1 MADPTPEV
9 GLPNTEW
16 LEIKNV
22 SSQALN
28 IQGMRL
34 AKPGGTL
41 SGPMP
46 SLVLAPDSAVVI
58 CTASQVAALSVF
70 GRTVSVTSFPSLGNT
85 ADLIWLQ
92 NAQGEV
98 IHAVDYTIAWYK
110 NDIKADGGWTLEMI
124 DSRFPCQGIENW
136 TASVHPRGGT
146 PGQPNSVARANADSR
161 PPQLINAF
169 ANTATSITLTLNE
182 PLLQG
187 AGAAANYTVSDG
199 VTVTTAVAQPPLH
212 NQVLLGLGAALQ
224 AGRVYTVRVSNV
236 ADCAGNAIAAA
247 SEARVGLAQQAD
259 SLDVVV
265 NELLFNPIPLAND
278 YVELYNRSNKIIDLA
293 SLNIAN
299 RSSTSGNIGSIT
311 RLTANNTLL
320 FPKEWVAFTADT
332 AQLKQLFTVAN
343 PQNLYPIGLPSYP
356 DDKGWVVLM
365 NTQGAIIDEL
375 AYDQRWHFALVDN
388 REGVALERIS
398 YEAPTNSRDNWT
410 SAAKSSGFGT
420 PTAQNSQHKAP
431 TDVLQ
436 GEIVVEPR
444 LFSPDNDG
452 FEDFALIRFR
462 LDQPGYVGNIT
473 IMDAAGRPVRV
484 LQRNATLAQ
493 TGSFRWDGLGDK
505 QQRLPVGTYIVYTE
519 IFNLQGQKRTFKNTV
534 AIARKF

>member
-1 MADPTPEV
+1 
-9 GLPNTEW
+9 
-16 LEIKNV
+16 
-22 SSQALN
+22 
-28 IQGMRL
+28 
-34 AKPGGTL
+34 
-41 SGPMP
+41 
-46 SLVLAPDSAVVI
+46 
-58 CTASQVAALSVF
+58 
-70 GRTVSVTSFPSLGNT
+70 
-85 ADLIWLQ
+85 
-92 NAQGEV
+92 
-98 IHAVDYTIAWYK
+98 
-110 NDIKADGGWTLEMI
+110 
-124 DSRFPCQGIENW
+124 
-136 TASVHPRGGT
+136 
-146 PGQPNSVARANADSR
+146 